1 MRNLD
6 QIIESGRTSDS
17 KELLALF
24 DTLEPANL
32 DFMYGTWKG
41 EEFITGHFLEG
52 ALAASG
58 WYGKAFVSP
67 EEVHPLLYYT
77 NNKRNKTFAM
87 NPALAIFKPW
97 FLNLAKSPVAPLIV
111 RLTRPFAST
120 KQYKARLRMLEYRGK
135 SSATMI
141 YDQHPINDVFRKV
154 NERTLLGLMDMRQ
167 MDTPYFFILRRVEP

>member
-1 MRNLD
+1 MRTLRQILD
-6 QIIESGRTSDS
+6 SGRQSNAT
-17 KELLALF
+17 ELLALF
-24 DTLEPANL
+24 DSLEPATL
-32 DFMYGTWKG
+32 ELMYGTWKG

-58 WYGKAFVSP
+58 WYGKQFVSP

-77 NNKRNKTFAM
+77 NRKRNKTFAM

-97 FLNLAKSPVAPLIV
+97 FLKLAKSSIAPLIV
-111 RLTRPFAST
+111 MLTRPFAST
-120 KQYKARLRMLEYRGK
+120 RNYKARLRMLEYRGK

-154 NERTLLGLMDMRQ
+154 DERTLLGLMDMRQ
-167 MDTPYFFILRRVEP
+167 MDTPYFFILRKV

>member
-1 MRNLD
+1 MRSLD
-6 QIIESGRTSDS
+6 QIIESGRTTDS

-24 DTLEPANL
+24 DSLEPANL

-58 WYGKAFVSP
+58 WYGKTFVSP

-77 NNKRNKTFAM
+77 NGKRNKTFAM

-111 RLTRPFAST
+111 QLTRPFATSR
-120 KQYKARLRMLEYRGK
+120 QHKARLRMLEYRGK
-135 SSATMI
+135 TSATMI

-154 NERTLLGLMDMRQ
+154 DERTLLGLMDMRQ
-167 MDTPYFFILRRVEP
+167 MDTPYFFILRRVE